1 MSKPSRQNNPSDLRR
16 TLEASG
22 GLRELTPKISALGAH
37 EGPLHVDHRLRVPD
51 LGLRR
56 PSKRERAE
64 RNLPLGSTSSRV
76 CCPGLPFLARP
87 TLRPRALKKGGSV
100 LGLVSGPGQHTSF
113 SVGSL
118 SGPPGGPCFFFSSVF
133 FLLRALRLPHTFAL
147 AAASAQA
154 AIPGLVSG
162 AERPTAGDFSASGA
176 LASFLAY
183 TNIRASRNTQ
193 ALAMCMELSQHL
205 LLAMSVLLATSFSA
219 VCIFCNFVFHF
230 MQT

>member
-1 MSKPSRQNNPSDLRR
+1 MPSDTPRSGDPPPLHPLKILSVRSVGPRTYFEGNLQILVVKTRLKSPGQGPTAPEGVKTLERGEQKKMSKPPRQNNPSDLRR

-76 CCPGLPFLARP
+76 SCPGLPFLARP

-118 SGPPGGPCFFFSSVF
+118 SGPPGGPCFFF
-133 FLLRALRLPHTFAL
+133 LR
-147 AAASAQA
+147 
-154 AIPGLVSG
+154 
-162 AERPTAGDFSASGA
+162 
-176 LASFLAY
+176 
-183 TNIRASRNTQ
+183 
-193 ALAMCMELSQHL
+193 
-205 LLAMSVLLATSFSA
+205 
-219 VCIFCNFVFHF
+219 
-230 MQT
+230 